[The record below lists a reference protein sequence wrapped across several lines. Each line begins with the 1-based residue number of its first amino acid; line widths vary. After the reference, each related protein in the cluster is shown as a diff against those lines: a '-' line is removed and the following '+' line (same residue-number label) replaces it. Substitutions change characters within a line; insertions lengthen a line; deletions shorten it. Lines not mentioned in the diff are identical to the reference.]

1 MTVRGGGVP
10 VRCMASNAVPQ
21 NGSAAS
27 ELAADAYPCIMVWVL
42 GPPHTRMWHESSCT
56 CPQLPSTPSSRSQ
69 QVCRRARSPQGQA
82 CRWPPDGRPSLDRS
96 CARRR
101 QNLAVGARES
111 LRRGRTREIRIGQ
124 QRKLCRAKQ
133 LRDEKNG
140 KAPSCTPLT
149 KKAQY
154 KQRTCPRTARQMPLC
169 ASCRREQMQHAG
181 YTSPGSGLHPSACPS
196 GFSGSG
202 SGGLKDQ

>member
-27 ELAADAYPCIMVWVL
+27 ELAADAYPCIMVWVF

-56 CPQLPSTPSSRSQ
+56 CPQLPSTSSSRSQ

-82 CRWPPDGRPSLDRS
+82 FRWPPDRRPSLDRS

-124 QRKLCRAKQ
+124 QRKLCRGRAKQ

-149 KKAQY
+149 KKAPY
-154 KQRTCPRTARQMPLC
+154 KQRT
-169 ASCRREQMQHAG
+169 SVVD
-181 YTSPGSGLHPSACPS
+181 PSIVAQCQFRP
-196 GFSGSG
+196 
-202 SGGLKDQ
+202 

>member
-1 MTVRGGGVP
+1 LLPANRLGSEDSVVR
-10 VRCMASNAVPQ
+10 AVARR
-21 NGSAAS
+21 GSTRRFATLHSACSPAALPS
-27 ELAADAYPCIMVWVL
+27 WSRVEDVQELAADAYPCIMVWVF
-42 GPPHTRMWHESSCT
+42 GPAAYKDVARVSCT
-56 CPQLPSTPSSRSQ
+56 CPQLPSTSSSRSQ

-82 CRWPPDGRPSLDRS
+82 FRWPPDGRPSLDRS

-124 QRKLCRAKQ
+124 QRKLCRGRAKQ

-149 KKAQY
+149 KKAPY
-154 KQRTCPRTARQMPLC
+154 KSAMGRFYGPLDR
-169 ASCRREQMQHAG
+169 AIRA
-181 YTSPGSGLHPSACPS
+181 
-196 GFSGSG
+196 
-202 SGGLKDQ
+202 

>member
-1 MTVRGGGVP
+1 
-10 VRCMASNAVPQ
+10 MASCPKASSSVRHTKGGRGQGTDDGSRWRCPARPLGFNAVPQ

-27 ELAADAYPCIMVWVL
+27 ELAADAYPCIMVWVF

-56 CPQLPSTPSSRSQ
+56 CPQLPSTSSSRSQ

-124 QRKLCRAKQ
+124 QRKLCRGRAKQ

-140 KAPSCTPLT
+140 KARSCTPLT
-149 KKAQY
+149 KKAPY
-154 KQRTCPRTARQMPLC
+154 KHR
-169 ASCRREQMQHAG
+169 G
-181 YTSPGSGLHPSACPS
+181 SPPPDIYS
-196 GFSGSG
+196 
-202 SGGLKDQ
+202 

>member
-1 MTVRGGGVP
+1 MASCLREPSCARHTEGRTRSRNTRRFRPLSAQTCDRSPMTVRGGGVP

-27 ELAADAYPCIMVWVL
+27 ELAADAYPCIMVWVFV
-42 GPPHTRMWHESSCT
+42 PPHTRMWHESSCT
-56 CPQLPSTPSSRSQ
+56 CPQLPSTSSSRSQ

-124 QRKLCRAKQ
+124 QRKLCRGRAKQ

-149 KKAQY
+149 KKAPY
-154 KQRTCPRTARQMPLC
+154 KQRSNNPPDIY
-169 ASCRREQMQHAG
+169 S
-181 YTSPGSGLHPSACPS
+181 
-196 GFSGSG
+196 
-202 SGGLKDQ
+202 

>member
-27 ELAADAYPCIMVWVL
+27 ELAADAYPCIMVWVF

-56 CPQLPSTPSSRSQ
+56 CPQLPSTSSSRSQ

-82 CRWPPDGRPSLDRS
+82 FRWPPDGRPSLDRS

-124 QRKLCRAKQ
+124 QRKLCRGRAKQ

-140 KAPSCTPLT
+140 KVP
-149 KKAQY
+149 
-154 KQRTCPRTARQMPLC
+154 
-169 ASCRREQMQHAG
+169 E
-181 YTSPGSGLHPSACPS
+181 LHPLDKKGPIQATEQRSI
-196 GFSGSG
+196 
-202 SGGLKDQ
+202 